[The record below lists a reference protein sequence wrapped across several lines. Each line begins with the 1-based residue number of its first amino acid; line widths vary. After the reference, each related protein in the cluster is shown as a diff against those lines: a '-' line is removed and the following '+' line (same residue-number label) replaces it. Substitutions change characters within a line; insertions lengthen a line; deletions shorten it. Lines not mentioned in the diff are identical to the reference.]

1 MRTSEKTGEIAAALA
16 KAQGE
21 IKSAI
26 KDSTNPHF
34 KSRYADLASV
44 VDACRTPLAKNNI
57 AFSHGLDS
65 SDGQTV
71 LVTCRLFHMSGE
83 WMECGLTL
91 RPTKPDPQGI
101 GSAATY
107 GRRYTLA
114 SMVGVAT
121 DDDDGNAASASP
133 TQASRPVAERPI
145 ESANASGTPTKR
157 DIQIALREWLG
168 IQNEDMPPIVR
179 KLWTRAGC
187 TGMSTDEE
195 ITSVYNEIR
204 SLRANGVTLDTLDAA
219 LAPKESA

>member
-1 MRTSEKTGEIAAALA
+1 MKTSEKTGELAAALA

-21 IKSAI
+21 IKNAI

-44 VDACRTPLAKNNI
+44 VDACRAPLAKNGI

-65 SDGQTV
+65 ADGQAV
-71 LVTCRLFHMSGE
+71 CVTCRLSHMSGE
-83 WMECGLTL
+83 WMECSLTL

-121 DDDDGNAASASP
+121 DDDDGNAASVP
-133 TQASRPVAERPI
+133 QPQANRAVPEKAADRTPP
-145 ESANASGTPTKR
+145 NAPTKK
-157 DIQIALREWLG
+157 DIQLALREWLG
-168 IQNEDMPPIVR
+168 IKNEDMPSIVR
-179 KLWTRAGC
+179 KLWLSAGC
-187 TGMSTDEE
+187 TGMNTDEE
-195 ITSVYNEIR
+195 VLSVYNEITH
-204 SLRANGVTLDTLDAA
+204 LRKKGVTLETLDDA
-219 LAPKESA
+219 LAAKEPA